1 MAPRTGS
8 ERIDQMSPEAL
19 DRLFEL
25 VMWQGGTQSQHRRLA
40 DALAMAGDRQRLSE
54 HGRAHVNAL
63 LEGFER
69 PDKAVETA
77 AALLARD
84 PLFCLGDTESMY
96 RLVRASL
103 RHGYPA
109 LTIRLAGNYLDSFPR
124 SLKCNEL
131 RLIACEA
138 AFAGGRD
145 ERRMA
150 ADWLIELIGASLTA
164 DQRSRLKRIVPAFHV
179 EGLIRRDPD

>member
-1 MAPRTGS
+1 MTTRTGS
-8 ERIDQMSPEAL
+8 ERIDRLSPEAL
-19 DRLFEL
+19 DKLFEL

-63 LEGFER
+63 MEGFER
-69 PDKAVETA
+69 PDAAVETA

-84 PLFCLGDTESMY
+84 PLFRLDDTGSMY

-103 RHGYPA
+103 RHGYPS
-109 LTIRLAGNYLDSFPR
+109 LTIRLAGNYIEGFPR
-124 SLKCNEL
+124 SLKCDEV

-138 AFAGGRD
+138 AAGGGRD
-145 ERRMA
+145 ERRIA
-150 ADWLIELIGASLTA
+150 ADWLIELIGAPLA
-164 DQRSRLKRIVPAFHV
+164 AGQRARLKRIVPAFHA
-179 EGLIRRDPD
+179 EGLIRRDPG